1 MVEEEHKVGS
11 KFWSFCKNV
20 IIEWPPLEKEL
31 SKMAN
36 KISVIAVSIPGKRKR
51 KKVYRTKHN

>member
-1 MVEEEHKVGS
+1 MVEEEHKGGS
-11 KFWSFCKNV
+11 KFCSFCENV
-20 IIEWPPLEKEL
+20 VIEWPPLEKEL

-36 KISVIAVSIPGKRKR
+36 KIAVSTPGKRKR